1 MVSDTQVKNA
11 ASALARAFPLS
22 TSGQSAGKL
31 YEAWLMLEIGLTL
44 RNFGWQVTWID
55 PSYTRPS
62 TMRFR
67 GGPGSL
73 YSRTGVAPGYLSLIK
88 DNKHFIEIHNSVRF
102 RGFSDT
108 LHEVDISVI
117 YESVAKVCRRKNV
130 HPRGL
135 PKMALELKHYT
146 GDLGLGLTRSML
158 LASNDLAQERSFSQR
173 SGRSFQMSRNKSR
186 TAVGNLDKSL
196 VRVLTTAKR
205 VGRSKILADFY
216 GPQVIAQMMIPST
229 YVLGSHDDVVDLC
242 WEFDAMFP

>member
-1 MVSDTQVKNA
+1 MVSETQVKNA

-22 TSGQSAGKL
+22 TYGQSAGKL

-44 RNFGWQVTWID
+44 RKHGWQVTWID
-55 PSYTRPS
+55 PSRTRPS

-73 YSRTGVAPGYLSLIK
+73 YSRTGAAPGYLSLK
-88 DNKHFIEIHNSVRF
+88 SDKHRLEIHNSVRF

-117 YESVAKVCRRKNV
+117 YESDATVCRRTKV

-135 PKMALELKHYT
+135 PEMALELKHYT

-158 LASNDLAQERSFSQR
+158 LASNDLALERSFSQC
-173 SGRSFQMSRNKSR
+173 SGRSLQMSRNKSR
-186 TAVGNLDKSL
+186 LAVGNLDESL

-216 GPQVIAQMMIPST
+216 GPQVIARMMIPST
-229 YVLGSHDDVVDLC
+229 YVLGSHADVVAFC
-242 WEFDAMFP
+242 TEFDAMFP